1 MTKGERPKPFQL
13 VAGNPAL
20 DFVNTLDDR
29 FNERTQ
35 ELLVSYAE
43 LLRFTVESGLVTSA
57 QARALRNLPASDQER
72 SRVLAQAIELR
83 ETLAD
88 AAYALLGEAKVPNG
102 KLDTLEAY
110 FKQAGAARKLSVD
123 GDLLTWKWP
132 QKMSLAFPLWTL
144 AQAAADLLSSHRMAL
159 MRSCAKETC
168 GWLFLDTSK
177 NHTRRWCDMKLCG
190 NRTKASNYH
199 ARAAGRKSTSRE
211 TGTPVRSP
219 E

>member
-1 MTKGERPKPFQL
+1 MTKGETPKPFQL

-29 FNERTQ
+29 FNERTK

-43 LLRFTVESGLVTSA
+43 LVRFTVESGLVTVA
-57 QARALRNLPASDQER
+57 QARALRNLPARDEER
-72 SRVLAQAIELR
+72 SGVFEQAIEFR
-83 ETLAD
+83 ETLA
-88 AAYALLGEAKVPNG
+88 AVAYALLGGGEVSSAD
-102 KLDTLEAY
+102 LDTLEVY
-110 FKQAGAARKLSVD
+110 FKEASATRKLIVD
-123 GDLLTWKWP
+123 RNLLIWKWP
-132 QKMSLAFPLWTL
+132 QKVSLAFPLWTL
-144 AQAAADLLSSHRMAL
+144 AQAAADLLSSDRMAL
-159 MRSCAKETC
+159 VRSCAKETC

-199 ARAAGRKSTSRE
+199 ARIAAQKPTSRE
-211 TGTPVRSP
+211 TRTPAQSP